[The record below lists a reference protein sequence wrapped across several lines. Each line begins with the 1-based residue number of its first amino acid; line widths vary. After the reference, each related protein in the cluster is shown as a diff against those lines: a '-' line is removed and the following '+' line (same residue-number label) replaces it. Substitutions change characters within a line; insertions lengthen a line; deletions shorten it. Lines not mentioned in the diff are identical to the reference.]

1 MSRNA
6 SKAAP
11 KGAAKNISGKQY
23 VSRLSI
29 LLILLVIVIGF
40 LGYFRVFMIKM
51 DRAKLEAT
59 AINQQ
64 INKIQ
69 DKVVAPNRGDIVD
82 RNGETLAVGE
92 TVFDIILDPLLLVD
106 VDKAEKDKAAKA
118 RAAAAANGKDYTEPA
133 YSKDTGFAQIES
145 ILGISKDTL
154 ESYVALDAEGKPAKN
169 NHYLKIAQDVSYE
182 NGKKINDLGY
192 NWLYGE
198 QDTKRSYPHGSLAA
212 QVLGFTRGDT
222 SWGLERY
229 YNNYMLG
236 IPGRTFRTYESDGS
250 IVTQRENPIKGNKVV
265 TTLDAHLQQYAD
277 EACKEAYNAYE
288 PEYTSS
294 IIMNPSTGEVL
305 AMSQYPSFD
314 PNNPMKL
321 STITDE
327 AEQKAFDALTDEEK
341 YSEANKA
348 WKNFN
353 ISETFEPGSIYKP
366 VVVAMALEEGI
377 ISPNDTFVCGGYKK
391 VADAE
396 IKCHLTSGHGTL
408 DVAGV
413 LAQSCNV
420 GMMDIIAKMSPET
433 YLKYQHDFGFGE
445 KTGIDLPG
453 ESSAA
458 NLLNTLDSLHSV
470 EMATNSFGQGFN
482 CTALQAANAMAAII
496 NGGKLMQPYVV
507 SQILDNDGN
516 IIDEKEPQIVRQV
529 ISKNTSDWIRQALGT
544 TYTEG
549 TAKKA
554 QITGYS
560 FGGKTGTAQQSPR
573 SEQKYVLSFIA
584 YHSVENP
591 DIMVMTV
598 IHKPSGYNDSGGE
611 ATPVPMLKEIFEKI
625 IDYEAIPPDFDEGS
639 EKTGS
644 ADTSYTVKDYT
655 NTNLKDTVNQLIS
668 EGIDFQ
674 ILGSG
679 DTVISQSPAGGT
691 NLDEKPSKILLT
703 ISAKGKTKLIPIPTV
718 VGLSV
723 SDAKQMLESA
733 GFNVDV
739 TEENDGD
746 YGYEQLNEPETEAV
760 TSKSDTTENTSEK
773 SVQENEGSSSNSS
786 SSGPT
791 VYVQM
796 PEANV
801 RVESGMTIKIRA
813 R

>member
-1 MSRNA
+1 MSKKTKRAASSSAARN
-6 SKAAP
+6 K
-11 KGAAKNISGKQY
+11 KTRFY

-29 LLILLVIVIGF
+29 LLVAFVIAIGF
-40 LGYFRVFMIKM
+40 LGYVRVFAIKM
-51 DRAKLEAT
+51 NRSELEAT

-64 INKIQ
+64 INQVQ
-69 DKVVAPNRGDIVD
+69 DKVIAANRGDIVD

-92 TVFDIILDPLLLVD
+92 TVFDIILDPLLIVEID
-106 VDKAEKDKAAKA
+106 ESERDKAAES
-118 RAAAAANGKDYTEPA
+118 RAAAVQSGKDYNEPT
-133 YSKDTGFAQIES
+133 YSKDEGFAQVEE
-145 ILGISKDTL
+145 ILGISVETL
-154 ESYVALDAEGKPAKN
+154 ESYVALDSEGNPAKN
-169 NHYLKIAQDVSYE
+169 THYCIIAQDVSYE

-198 QDTKRSYPHGSLAA
+198 QDTKRSYPYESLAA
-212 QVLGFTRGDT
+212 QVLGFIRGD
-222 SWGLERY
+222 SVWGLENY

-236 IPGRTFRTYESDGS
+236 TPGRTFRTYEADGT
-250 IVTQRENPIKGNKVV
+250 IVTQRENPVKGNTVV
-265 TTLDAHLQQYAD
+265 TTLDAHLQQYAE
-277 EACKEAYNAYE
+277 EACEEAYDAYN

-294 IIMNPSTGEVL
+294 IIMNPSTGEIY
-305 AMSQYPSFD
+305 AMAQYPTFNS
-314 PNNPMKL
+314 NSPMEL
-321 STITDE
+321 SNIS
-327 AEQKAFDALTDEEK
+327 TDEEQTEFDELSSEEK
-341 YSEANKA
+341 YEAANKV

-366 VVVAMALEEGI
+366 VVVAMALEEGL

-391 VADAE
+391 VADQE
-396 IKCHLTSGHGTL
+396 INCHLTSGHGSL

-420 GMMDIIAKMSPET
+420 GMMDIISRMDPET

-445 KTGIDLPG
+445 KTGIDLPA
-453 ESSAA
+453 ESSADG
-458 NLLNTLDSLHSV
+458 LLNTIDNLHSV

-482 CTALQAANAMAAII
+482 CTALQAINAVAAVV
-496 NGGKLMQPYVV
+496 NGGKLMQPYIV
-507 SQILDNDGN
+507 SQILDVDGN
-516 IIDEKEPQIVRQV
+516 IVEEREPQVVRQV
-529 ISKNTSDWIRQALGT
+529 ISQSTSDWVREALET

-554 QITGYS
+554 QISGYS
-560 FGGKTGTAQQSPR
+560 FGGKTGTAQQTPR
-573 SEQKYVLSFIA
+573 SEEKYVLSFIA

-598 IHKPSGYNDSGGE
+598 IYKPEAYNDNGGS

-625 IDYEAIPPDFDEGS
+625 IDYEAIPPDYDDGTAS
-639 EKTGS
+639 T
-644 ADTSYTVKDYT
+644 ANVDTSYTVKDYT
-655 NTNLKDTVNQLIS
+655 NSNLKETVDQLIA

-679 DTVISQSPAGGT
+679 DTIISQSPAGGT
-691 NLDEKPSKILLT
+691 NLDEKPAKILLT
-703 ISAKGKTKLIPIPTV
+703 IAEKGKTKLIPIPTV

-723 SDAKQMLESA
+723 SDAVQMLESA

-739 TEENDGD
+739 TEEDDGD
-746 YGYEQLNEPETEAV
+746 YGYEELNIAEDD
-760 TSKSDTTENTSEK
+760 DTDTDEEDS
-773 SVQENEGSSSNSS
+773 ENESASEA
-786 SSGPT
+786 SSGKT

-801 RVESGMTIKIRA
+801 KVESGMTVKIRA